1 LPEPRLNV
9 NLNKILI
16 ANRGEIAVRILRTCR
31 DMRIATVAVYSECDR
46 TALHVRLADEAYPI
60 GPDLASESYLR
71 IDKLIDVARRS
82 KADGLHP
89 GYGFLAENPD
99 LAEMCSKAGV
109 TFIGPTANAMK
120 KMGSKT
126 AARKIAAAAG
136 VPVVPGTDTS
146 FSGDAAESDLVAAA
160 AATGYPLLVKAVAGG
175 GGKGMRTVR
184 SEAEL
189 VSAVRM
195 ARSEAQSAF
204 GNGDVYFERVIGAPR
219 HVEVQLLGDHLGTVV
234 PFVERECSI
243 QRRHQKLIEET
254 PSSAVTPELRA
265 QLTQAAAAIGKAAG
279 YTNAGTVEFLL
290 DAEGRYYFLEMNTR
304 LQVEHPITEAVTGM
318 DFVRAQIDIARG
330 RPLREMVAAND
341 KGGFVPA
348 NGHGIECRVYAEDP
362 DEGFMPSPGLITHLR
377 PPSGPGVRDDGG
389 VTEGWVVPT
398 HYDPLV
404 SKVIAWG
411 PDRSGA
417 IARMVRALTEYDLRG
432 IKTTIGFC
440 RQMLSSRAF
449 AAGEFDTTT
458 VEHLMEKRRSGAAA
472 QEPELEE
479 LAAIAAAFAVHG
491 ATVAAAAAAVAV
503 EPPVAIDAP
512 VAAEPPVA
520 VEPPKAAKPRVVAP
534 TESLWAQRARWESLR
549 S

>member
-1 LPEPRLNV
+1 MPEPRLNA

-16 ANRGEIAVRILRTCR
+16 ANRGEIAVRIIRTCR

-46 TALHVRLADEAYPI
+46 TALHVRLADEAYAI
-60 GPDLASESYLR
+60 GPDQASESYLR
-71 IDKLIDVARRS
+71 IDKLLDVARRS

-99 LAEMCSKAGV
+99 LADACSKARI
-109 TFIGPTANAMK
+109 TFIGPTANAMR

-126 AARKIAAAAG
+126 GARKVAVAAG
-136 VPVVPGTDTS
+136 VPVVPGTDMS
-146 FSGDAAESDLVAAA
+146 FSGGAADSDLVAAA
-160 AATGYPLLVKAVAGG
+160 TATGYPLLVKAVAGG

-184 SEAEL
+184 SEGEL
-189 VSAVRM
+189 VSAVQM

-204 GNGDVYFERVIGAPR
+204 GNNDVYFERLIGRPR
-219 HVEVQLLGDHLGTVV
+219 HIEVQLLGDHQGTVL

-254 PSSAVTPELRA
+254 PSPAVTPELRA
-265 QLTQAAAAIGKAAG
+265 QLTQAAAAIGRAAG
-279 YTNAGTVEFLL
+279 YTSAGTVEFLL
-290 DAEGRYYFLEMNTR
+290 DGEGRYYFLEMNTR
-304 LQVEHPITEAVTGM
+304 LQVEHPITEVVTGM
-318 DFVRAQIDIARG
+318 DFVRAQIEIASG
-330 RPLREMVAAND
+330 RALKEVVIASD
-341 KGGFVPA
+341 KGGCVPP

-389 VTEGWVVPT
+389 ATAGWTVPT
-398 HYDPLV
+398 HYDALV

-411 PDRSGA
+411 PDRAGA

-440 RQMLSSRAF
+440 RDLLSSRAF

-458 VEHLMEKRRSGAAA
+458 VEHMMEKRRAGPAA
-472 QEPELEE
+472 QDQELEE
-479 LAAIAAAFAVHG
+479 LAAIAAAFAAHRPRG
-491 ATVAAAAAAVAV
+491 TAVAAEAEKAPVA
-503 EPPVAIDAP
+503 EPEQAPPVAPA
-512 VAAEPPVA
+512 
-520 VEPPKAAKPRVVAP
+520 KARVVAAS
-534 TESLWAQRARWESLR
+534 ESLWEQRARLENLR
-549 S
+549 